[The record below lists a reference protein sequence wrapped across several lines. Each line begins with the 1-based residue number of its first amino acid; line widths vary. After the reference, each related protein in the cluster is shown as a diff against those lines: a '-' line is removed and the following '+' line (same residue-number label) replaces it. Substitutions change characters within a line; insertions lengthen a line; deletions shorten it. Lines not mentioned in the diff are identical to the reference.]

1 MPQRKYELLGRFVF
15 YADDT
20 ADAYHKLAEHFA
32 ALARGLDSEVGLPE
46 SHVKVRA
53 VLMSGSF
60 AAVEAPTRPEVL
72 PEVPPS
78 KKSEP

>member
-1 MPQRKYELLGRFVF
+1 VAQRKYELLGRFVF

-32 ALARGLDSEVGLPE
+32 MLARGLDTEIGLPE
-46 SHVKVRA
+46 SHVKVRP

-60 AAVEAPTRPEVL
+60 PAVEVPTRPEVN
-72 PEVPPS
+72 PDS
-78 KKSEP
+78 KRDPR